1 MSLINSFND
10 DIFFPYSSYGLFNR
24 RFNDSFKIDMI
35 ENDNNFL
42 VKADIPGVNR
52 SDIKVTFNNGM
63 LKIKA
68 ERHNEFENN
77 SNGNYI
83 SERTYGS
90 ISRSIKI
97 PQNINQNGINA
108 KYKDGVLEIILP
120 KLSNDTSGI
129 HNINIE

>member
-10 DIFFPYSSYGLFNR
+10 DIFFNYGLFNR
-24 RFNDSFKIDMI
+24 RHTDSFKIDMT
-35 ENDNNFL
+35 ESENNFL

-52 SDIKVTFNNGM
+52 SDIKLTFNNGV

-68 ERHNEFENN
+68 ERHNEFENS

-108 KYKDGVLEIILP
+108 KYRDGVLVITLP
-120 KLSNDTSGI
+120 KLSNDNSAT
-129 HNINIE
+129 HHINVE

>member
-1 MSLINSFND
+1 MSLVNSFND
-10 DIFFPYSSYGLFNR
+10 DIFFNYSLFNR
-24 RFNDSFKIDMI
+24 RHTDSFKIDMI
-35 ENDNNFL
+35 ESENNFL

-52 SDIKVTFNNGM
+52 SDIKLTFNNGV

-68 ERHNEFENN
+68 ERHNESDNS

-97 PQNINQNGINA
+97 PQNINQNDINA
-108 KYKDGVLEIILP
+108 KYRDGVLEITLP
-120 KLSNDTSGI
+120 KLSNDTSGT
-129 HNINIE
+129 HHINVE